1 MPASDP
7 SVLRFIGPA
16 EAARCVHVLSA
27 PEREILDEVNRKVA
41 AAQSLAEI
49 LEFVSRAVAKVSLCD
64 RLSLAFVEE
73 EGRRV
78 VSHITHAAYE
88 PVLLKTG
95 YAEDLQGSSLETIL
109 RDGATRIIT
118 DLQRY
123 LTLRPASQ
131 STKILLREGVRSSMT
146 CPLRVDDRIVGLF
159 FRSARQPDAYQLN
172 HACFHLAMAERLSQ
186 AVEKA
191 YRIEQLDAANRAYFE
206 MLGFVT
212 HEFKS
217 PVASMIMDAQL
228 LSEGYLG
235 DLEPKQRDKLLGLIK
250 KGHYLLGLVNEYLD
264 LARLET
270 GRLEPRF
277 RENVDLIGD
286 VVDPAV
292 DIIRPQ
298 MEARQMTLTRDW
310 QTPPPGIPAD
320 PQLLRIVMV
329 NLLGN
334 AVKYGRDD
342 GEVRLHLATGDG
354 MLTVSVWNEGPG
366 FPAAQ
371 RHRLFRKF
379 SRLDKPELR
388 KAKGTGVGLYTCWRI
403 IQAHR
408 GTITAESDEDQWAEF
423 TFRLPLRHERVSDPE

>member
-7 SVLRFIGPA
+7 SVLRFIGPD
-16 EAARCVHVLSA
+16 EAARCVHVLSV

-49 LEFVSRAVAKVSLCD
+49 LDFVSGAVSQVSLCD
-64 RLSLAFVEE
+64 RMSLAFVEE
-73 EGRRV
+73 QGRRV

-95 YAEDLQGSSLETIL
+95 YAEDLHGSSLETIL
-109 RDGATRIIT
+109 RDGTMRIIS

-123 LTLRPASQ
+123 LELRPASR

-146 CPLRVDDRIVGLF
+146 CPLRVDDRVVGLF

-212 HEFKS
+212 HELKS

-228 LSEGYLG
+228 LNDGYLG
-235 DLEPKQRDKLLGLIK
+235 DLEPKQREKLLGLIK

-264 LARLET
+264 LARLES
-270 GRLEPRF
+270 GQLEPRF
-277 RENVDLIGD
+277 RENVNFVSE
-286 VVDPAV
+286 VVEPAV

-298 MEARQMTLTRDW
+298 MDARQMTLTRDW
-310 QTPPPGIPAD
+310 QAPPPAIHSD

-334 AVKYGRDD
+334 AVKYGRDH
-342 GEVRLHLATGDG
+342 GEVRIHLAADDS
-354 MLTVSVWNEGPG
+354 MLTASVWNEGPG
-366 FPAAQ
+366 FSAAQ
-371 RHRLFRKF
+371 RHLLFRKF

-408 GTITAESDEDQWAEF
+408 GTITAESDEGEWAEF
-423 TFRLPLRHERVSDPE
+423 TFRLPLLHEGLSDPE